1 MPPQLDWS
9 AYETSDPLGF
19 GDPFGAPTVPSSPDA
34 GFANALATCNGKQAC
49 LRTDQEVMCPS
60 FRLTGDERHSP
71 FHRAQVLREALAAD
85 TGDGSAFDT
94 DPVRSALELCIGC
107 KGCKRE
113 CPNGMDIALAATEAR
128 ARAHARTGKR
138 APRERLFAGL
148 PKHTRLLRRLRPII
162 RFIDR
167 VPVLGPRLKLA
178 LGLSPRRRLP
188 VPAPRSFHDLR
199 RLTSYGSGTCGD
211 VVLLA
216 DTFSN
221 HFDPGI
227 ADAALDVLT
236 GLGYRVHLPRAAL
249 DEAPLCCGRTWLSQG
264 DVGEARRQATRLVD
278 ALAPYV
284 DCGMPIIGL
293 EPSCLLMLR
302 DEYRALGLGGNVTA
316 LAKAAKLFE
325 EFVVEAAAKA
335 PDALTLSPL
344 PDRPVLFH
352 GHCHQKA
359 FGTTAAMGQ
368 LLERIPGARVSQI
381 RAGCCGMAGAFG
393 YEEEHHELSVRM
405 AEEALLPAVRNA
417 PPGALIVA
425 NGTSCRQQILD
436 GTGRQPL
443 HLAQVLAMQFIPPD
457 QAPALAMTSAT

>member
-1 MPPQLDWS
+1 MPSQLDWS
-9 AYETSDPLGF
+9 AYETSDPLAF
-19 GDPFGAPTVPSSPDA
+19 GDPFGAPTPPSSPDS
-34 GFANALATCNGKQAC
+34 GFANALATCHGKQAC

-60 FRLTGDERHSP
+60 FRLTGEARHSP
-71 FHRAQVLREALAAD
+71 FHRAQVLRKALTAD

-94 DPVRSALELCIGC
+94 ETVRSALELCIGC

-128 ARAHARTGKR
+128 ARAHALTGKR
-138 APRERLFAGL
+138 ALRERLFTDL
-148 PKHTRLLRRLRPII
+148 PQRAPLLRRLRPII

-167 VPVLGPRLKLA
+167 VPLLGPRVKSA
-178 LGLSPRRRLP
+178 LGLSPHRRLP
-188 VPAPRSFHDLR
+188 VPARRSFHDLR
-199 RLTSYGSGTCGD
+199 RLTSYGSGDCGD

-221 HFDPGI
+221 HFEPGI
-227 ADAALDVLT
+227 ADAALQLLT
-236 GLGYRVHLPRAAL
+236 GLGYGVHLPRGAL

-264 DVGEARRQATRLVD
+264 HVDEARRHAARLVD
-278 ALAPYV
+278 TLAPYV
-284 DCGMPIIGL
+284 DAGMPIVGL

-302 DEYRALGLGGNVTA
+302 DEYRALGLGGKVTG

-325 EFVVEAAAKA
+325 EFMVEAAARA
-335 PDALTLSPL
+335 PDSLTLSPL

-393 YEEEHHELSVRM
+393 YEKEHHELSVRM
-405 AEEALLPAVRNA
+405 AEETLLPAVRNA
-417 PPGALIVA
+417 PPDALIVA

-436 GTGRQPL
+436 GTGRRPL
-443 HLAQVLAMQFIPPD
+443 HLAQVLAMQFLPSGQVPEAET
-457 QAPALAMTSAT
+457 QPAT